1 MMKFFVKGQ
10 RIEITEREV
19 IASGQIAFVTLK
31 FTFDCSWKNLHK
43 VVQFS
48 QCDAVYNR
56 VLGVDGLSCLL
67 PSELHPGMVQ
77 MSIFG
82 YDISR
87 CPMSESECGQ
97 SLIHSSDSDTTIRA
111 TTVPITLHVR
121 PSGFDGE
128 SCNVPPTPDLYAQLL
143 AEMKKLLSEVQNG
156 SNGTNGKDG
165 ENGLSAYELA
175 IQNGFT
181 GTLTEWLNSLK
192 GADGKD
198 GVDGKDGADGLNG
211 KDGIDGK
218 DGADGKNGTDGKDG
232 LSAYEIAL
240 KNGFVGTESEWLA
253 SLKGKDGTSPEVSG
267 FATTE
272 YVDERLSEI
281 LVILENLPTA
291 ITVTLF
297 SYGEDVPE
305 KYGSTIFTIYQNGIQ
320 DLSSYIRNHMPF
332 CSAESGYALS
342 YNQTDFGWDGQVYTA
357 STTPITVKSGTAIAV
372 TAQSGVTEKGVMFLI
387 PIAGKSDSDTV
398 QNYIYTSL
406 TTGNCVELPFYW
418 LYCDTFI
425 TGLTACDSADD
436 GEYYLCWVGRSNNT
450 HPIVRE
456 VKVMN

>member
-1 MMKFFVKGQ
+1 MGGGYDMMKFFVKGQ

-67 PSELHPGMVQ
+67 PSELHPGMVK
-77 MSIFG
+77 MSVFG
-82 YDISR
+82 YN
-87 CPMSESECGQ
+87 SES
-97 SLIHSSDSDTTIRA
+97 DMTVRA
-111 TTVPITLHVR
+111 TTVPVTLHVR

-128 SCNVPPTPDLYAQLL
+128 SCNMPPTPDLYAQLL

-156 SNGTNGKDG
+156 NNGTNGK
-165 ENGLSAYELA
+165 NGLSAYELA
-175 IQNGFT
+175 VQEGFA

-198 GVDGKDGADGLNG
+198 GVDGKNGIDGANG
-211 KDGIDGK
+211 KDGINGK
-218 DGADGKNGTDGKDG
+218 DGADGKDG

-240 KNGFVGTESEWLA
+240 KNGFVGTESEWLD
-253 SLKGKDGTSPEVSG
+253 SLKGKDGNSPEVSG
-267 FATTE
+267 FATME
-272 YVDERLSEI
+272 YVDARLSEI

-291 ITVTLF
+291 STVTLF

-305 KYGSTIFTIYQNGIQ
+305 KYGDTIFTIYQNGIQ
-320 DLSSYIRNHMPF
+320 DLSSYIRNQKPF
-332 CSAESGYALS
+332 CSADSGYALS

-357 STTPITVKSGTAIAV
+357 STTPITVRSGTAIAV
-372 TAQSGVTEKGVMFLI
+372 TAQSGVTEKGAMFLI
-387 PIAGKSDSDTV
+387 PTAGKSNSDTV
-398 QNYIYTSL
+398 QNYIYTSV

-425 TGLTACDSADD
+425 TGLTACDAVPN

-450 HPIVRE
+450 HPIVQE

>member
-48 QCDAVYNR
+48 QCDETYSR

-67 PSELHPGMVQ
+67 PSELHPGMVK
-77 MSIFG
+77 MSVFG
-82 YDISR
+82 YD
-87 CPMSESECGQ
+87 SE
-97 SLIHSSDSDTTIRA
+97 SDTTIRA
-111 TTVPITLHVR
+111 TTVPVTLHVR

-156 SNGTNGKDG
+156 SNVTNGKDG

-175 IQNGFT
+175 VRNGFT
-181 GTLTEWLNSLK
+181 GTLTEWLESLK

-198 GVDGKDGADGLNG
+198 GTNGVDGKDGADGVN
-211 KDGIDGK
+211 GK
-218 DGADGKNGTDGKDG
+218 DGADGVDGRDGTNGIDGKDG

-240 KNGFVGTESEWLA
+240 KNGFVGTESEWLEF
-253 SLKGKDGTSPEVSG
+253 LKGKDGADGSSPEVSG

-291 ITVTLF
+291 STVTLF
-297 SYGEDVPE
+297 SYGEDVPDT
-305 KYGSTIFTIYQNGIQ
+305 YGSTIFTIYQNGIQ
-320 DLSSYIRNHMPF
+320 DLNSYIRNNKSF
-332 CSAESGYALS
+332 CSANNGYALS

-357 STTPITVKSGTAIAV
+357 STEAISVNSSTSFVITY
-372 TAQSGVTEKGVMFLI
+372 QSGAAENGRVFLV
-387 PIAGKSDSDTV
+387 PASGKSDTDTT
-398 QNYIYTSL
+398 QNYIYTSISN
-406 TTGNCVELPFYW
+406 GNCSELSFAW
-418 LYCDTFI
+418 LQTSDFVTV
-425 TGLTACDSADD
+425 LTPLNTVAPA
-436 GEYYLCWVGRSNNT
+436 EYYICWLGRSNNT
-450 HPIVRE
+450 KPIVR
-456 VKVMN
+456 KVYLLNC

>member
-48 QCDAVYNR
+48 QCDEVYSR

-67 PSELHPGMVQ
+67 PSELHPGMVK
-77 MSIFG
+77 MSVFG
-82 YDISR
+82 YD
-87 CPMSESECGQ
+87 SE
-97 SLIHSSDSDTTIRA
+97 SDTTVRA
-111 TTVPITLHVR
+111 TTVPVTLHVR

-143 AEMKKLLSEVQNG
+143 AEMKKLLSEVQNSG
-156 SNGTNGKDG
+156 SGTNGKDG

-175 IQNGFT
+175 VQKGFT
-181 GTLTEWLNSLK
+181 GSLADLLESLK
-192 GADGKD
+192 GAD
-198 GVDGKDGADGLNG
+198 G

-218 DGADGKNGTDGKDG
+218 DGADGENG

-240 KNGFVGTESEWLA
+240 KNGFVGTESEWLD
-253 SLKGKDGTSPEVSG
+253 SLKGKDGADGTSPEVSG

-272 YVDERLSEI
+272 YVEERLSEI

-291 ITVTLF
+291 STVTLF

-305 KYGSTIFTIYQNGIQ
+305 KYGDTVFTIYQNGIQ
-320 DLSSYIRNHMPF
+320 DLNSYIRNNKPF
-332 CSAESGYALS
+332 CSAENGYALS

-357 STTPITVKSGTAIAV
+357 STSPITVKSGTAIAV
-372 TAQSGVTEKGVMFLI
+372 TAQSGVTEKGAMYLI
-387 PIAGKSDSDTV
+387 PTAGKSDSDTV
-398 QNYIYTSL
+398 QNYIYTSV

-418 LYCDTFI
+418 LYCNTFI
-425 TGLTACDSADD
+425 TWLTACDSATD
-436 GEYYLCWVGRSNNT
+436 GEYYLCWVGRSNNS
-450 HPIVRE
+450 HPVVRD

>member
-10 RIEITEREV
+10 RIEITNREV

-67 PSELHPGMVQ
+67 PSELHPGMVK
-77 MSIFG
+77 MSVFG
-82 YDISR
+82 YN
-87 CPMSESECGQ
+87 SES
-97 SLIHSSDSDTTIRA
+97 DMTVRA
-111 TTVPITLHVR
+111 TTVPVTLHVK

-143 AEMKKLLSEVQNG
+143 EEMKKLLSEVQNG
-156 SNGTNGKDG
+156 SNGKDG
-165 ENGLSAYELA
+165 EKGLSAYELA
-175 IQNGFT
+175 VQNGFA
-181 GTLTEWLNSLK
+181 GTLAEWLNSLK

-198 GVDGKDGADGLNG
+198 GVNG
-211 KDGIDGK
+211 KDGINGK
-218 DGADGKNGTDGKDG
+218 DGANGRNGTDGKDG

-240 KNGFVGTESEWLA
+240 NNGFVGTESEWLD
-253 SLKGKDGTSPEVSG
+253 SLKGKDGEDGNSPEVSG
-267 FATTE
+267 FATTK

-281 LVILENLPTA
+281 LIILENLPTA
-291 ITVTLF
+291 STVTLF

-305 KYGSTIFTIYQNGIQ
+305 KYGDTIFTIYQNGIQ
-320 DLSSYIRNHMPF
+320 DLSSYIRNHKPF

-357 STTPITVKSGTAIAV
+357 STTPITVRSGTAIAV
-372 TAQSGVTEKGVMFLI
+372 TAQSGVTEKGAMYLI
-387 PIAGKSDSDTV
+387 PTAGKSDSDTV
-398 QNYIYTSL
+398 QNYIYTSV
-406 TTGNCVELPFYW
+406 TSGNCVELPFYW

-425 TGLTACDSADD
+425 TGLTACDSAAD
-436 GEYYLCWVGRSNNT
+436 GEYYLCWVGRSNNS
-450 HPIVRE
+450 HPVVRE

>member
-43 VVQFS
+43 VVQFL
-48 QCDAVYNR
+48 QCDEVYNR
-56 VLGVDGLSCLL
+56 VLGVDSISCLL
-67 PSELHPGMVQ
+67 PSELHPGMVK
-77 MSIFG
+77 MSVFG
-82 YDISR
+82 YD
-87 CPMSESECGQ
+87 
-97 SLIHSSDSDTTIRA
+97 SDSDTTVRA
-111 TTVPITLHVR
+111 TTVPVTLHVR

-128 SCNVPPTPDLYAQLL
+128 SCNVPPTPDLYSQLL
-143 AEMKKLLSEVQNG
+143 AEMKKLLSEVQDG

-175 IQNGFT
+175 VQEGFT
-181 GTLTEWLNSLK
+181 GSLAEWLNSLK

-198 GVDGKDGADGLNG
+198 GVNGKNG
-211 KDGIDGK
+211 KDGE
-218 DGADGKNGTDGKDG
+218 NG
-232 LSAYEIAL
+232 LSAYEIAV
-240 KNGFVGTESEWLA
+240 KNGFVSTESEWLT
-253 SLKGKDGTSPEVSG
+253 SLKGKDGIDGNSPEVSG

-291 ITVTLF
+291 STVTLF
-297 SYGEDVPE
+297 SYGNDVPE
-305 KYGSTIFTIYQNGIQ
+305 KYGDSIFTIYQNGIQ
-320 DLSSYIRNHMPF
+320 DLSSYIRNNKPF
-332 CSAESGYALS
+332 CSAADGYALS

-357 STTPITVKSGTAIAV
+357 STTPITVRSGTAIAV
-372 TAQSGVTEKGVMFLI
+372 TAQSGVTEKGAMYLI
-387 PIAGKSDSDTV
+387 PTAGKSDSDTV
-398 QNYIYTSL
+398 QNYIYTSVAG
-406 TTGNCVELPFYW
+406 GNCVELPFYW

-425 TGLTACDSADD
+425 TGLTACDSAAE
-436 GEYYLCWVGRSNNT
+436 GEYYLCWVGRSNNS
-450 HPIVRE
+450 HPVVRE

>member
-48 QCDAVYNR
+48 QCDTVYNR
-56 VLGVDGLSCLL
+56 VLGVDGLSCLM
-67 PSELHPGMVQ
+67 PSELHPGMVK
-77 MSIFG
+77 MSVFG

-97 SLIHSSDSDTTIRA
+97 SLIHSSESDTTIRA
-111 TTVPITLHVR
+111 TTVPVTLHVR

-143 AEMKKLLSEVQNG
+143 AEMKKLLSEVQTG
-156 SNGTNGKDG
+156 GNGTNG

-175 IQNGFT
+175 VQNGFT

-198 GVDGKDGADGLNG
+198 GVDGKDGIN
-211 KDGIDGK
+211 GK

-232 LSAYEIAL
+232 LSSYEIAL
-240 KNGFVGTESEWLA
+240 KNGFIGTESEWLE
-253 SLKGKDGTSPEVSG
+253 SLKGKDGADGNSPEISG

-272 YVDERLSEI
+272 YVNERLSEI
-281 LVILENLPTA
+281 LIILENLPTA
-291 ITVTLF
+291 STVTLF
-297 SYGEDVPE
+297 SYGDDVPE
-305 KYGSTIFTIYQNGIQ
+305 KYGNTVFTIYQNGIQ
-320 DLSSYIRNHMPF
+320 DLSSYIRNNKPF
-332 CSAESGYALS
+332 CSADNGYALN

-357 STTPITVKSGTAIAV
+357 STTPILVGSGTAIAV
-372 TAQSGVTEKGVMFLI
+372 TAQSGVTEKGAMFLI
-387 PIAGKSDSDTV
+387 PTAGKSDSDTV
-398 QNYIYTSL
+398 QNYIYTSV
-406 TTGNCVELPFYW
+406 TSGNCVELPFYW

-425 TGLTACDSADD
+425 TGLTACDAAAD
-436 GEYYLCWVGRSNNT
+436 GEYYLCWVGRSNNS
-450 HPIVRE
+450 HPVVRE

>member
-48 QCDAVYNR
+48 QCDEVYNR

-67 PSELHPGMVQ
+67 PSELHPGMVK
-77 MSIFG
+77 MSVFG
-82 YDISR
+82 YD
-87 CPMSESECGQ
+87 SE
-97 SLIHSSDSDTTIRA
+97 SDTTVRA
-111 TTVPITLHVR
+111 TTVPVTLHVR

-143 AEMKKLLSEVQNG
+143 AEMRKMLSEVQTG
-156 SNGTNGKDG
+156 GNGTNGKDG
-165 ENGLSAYELA
+165 ENGLSAYELVV
-175 IQNGFT
+175 QNGFA
-181 GTLTEWLNSLK
+181 GTLTEWLNTLK
-192 GADGKD
+192 GADGKN
-198 GVDGKDGADGLNG
+198 GVDGKDGADGA
-211 KDGIDGK
+211 DGK
-218 DGADGKNGTDGKDG
+218 DGENG

-240 KNGFVGTESEWLA
+240 KNGFIGTESEWLE
-253 SLKGKDGTSPEVSG
+253 SLKGKDGADGNSPEVSG

-272 YVDERLSEI
+272 YVEGRLSEI

-291 ITVTLF
+291 RTVTLF

-305 KYGSTIFTIYQNGIQ
+305 KYGDTVFTIYQNGIQ
-320 DLSSYIRNHMPF
+320 DLSSYIRNNKPF
-332 CSAESGYALS
+332 CSADNSYALS

-357 STTPITVKSGTAIAV
+357 STKAITVKSGTAIAV
-372 TAQSGVTEKGVMFLI
+372 TAQSDVTEKGAMYLI
-387 PIAGKSDSDTV
+387 PTAGKSNSDTV
-398 QNYIYTSL
+398 QNYIYTSV

-425 TGLTACDSADD
+425 TGLTACDVAMP
-436 GEYYLCWVGRSNNT
+436 GEYYLCWVGRSNNL

>member
-19 IASGQIAFVTLK
+19 IASGQIAFVTLR

-48 QCDAVYNR
+48 QCDETYNR

-67 PSELHPGMVQ
+67 PSELHPGMVK
-77 MSIFG
+77 MSVFG
-82 YDISR
+82 YD
-87 CPMSESECGQ
+87 
-97 SLIHSSDSDTTIRA
+97 SDSDTTIRA
-111 TTVPITLHVR
+111 TTVPVTLHVK

-143 AEMKKLLSEVQNG
+143 AEMKKLLSEGQSG

-175 IQNGFT
+175 VQEGFT
-181 GTLTEWLNSLK
+181 GSLAEWLNSLK
-192 GADGKD
+192 GTDGKD
-198 GVDGKDGADGLNG
+198 GVDGKDGANGING
-211 KDGIDGK
+211 KDGTDGK
-218 DGADGKNGTDGKDG
+218 DGANGENG

-240 KNGFVGTESEWLA
+240 KNGFVGTESEWLS
-253 SLKGKDGTSPEVSG
+253 SLKGKDGVNGNSPEISG

-272 YVDERLSEI
+272 YVNERLSEI

-291 ITVTLF
+291 STVTLF
-297 SYGEDVPE
+297 SYGEDVPQ

-320 DLSSYIRNHMPF
+320 DLSSYIRNNKPF
-332 CSAESGYALS
+332 CSVGNDYALS

-357 STTPITVKSGTAIAV
+357 STQAV
-372 TAQSGVTEKGVMFLI
+372 SVSESSAFVISYQSGAAEDGRLYLI
-387 PIAGKSDSDTV
+387 PVSGKSDSDTV
-398 QNYIYTSL
+398 QNYIYTSVSSGNCTEITFAWLQTSGFVTVL
-406 TTGNCVELPFYW
+406 TTLSSVTP
-418 LYCDTFI
+418 
-425 TGLTACDSADD
+425 A
-436 GEYYLCWVGRSNNT
+436 EYYLCWVGRSNNT
-450 HPIVRE
+450 KPVVRE
-456 VKVMN
+456 VKILN

>member
-1 MMKFFVKGQ
+1 MMKFFIKGQ

-67 PSELHPGMVQ
+67 PSELHPGMVK
-77 MSIFG
+77 MSVFG
-82 YDISR
+82 YD
-87 CPMSESECGQ
+87 SE
-97 SLIHSSDSDTTIRA
+97 SDTTVRA
-111 TTVPITLHVR
+111 TTVPVTLHVR

-143 AEMKKLLSEVQNG
+143 EEMKKLLSEVQ
-156 SNGTNGKDG
+156 NGTNGKDG

-175 IQNGFT
+175 VQQGFT
-181 GTLTEWLNSLK
+181 GSLAEWLNSLK

-211 KDGIDGK
+211 KDGADARNGN
-218 DGADGKNGTDGKDG
+218 DGKNG

-240 KNGFVGTESEWLA
+240 KNGFIGTESEWLD
-253 SLKGKDGTSPEVSG
+253 SLKGKDGEDGNSPEVSG

-291 ITVTLF
+291 STVTLF
-297 SYGEDVPE
+297 SYGEDVHE
-305 KYGSTIFTIYQNGIQ
+305 KYGDNIFTIYQNGIQ
-320 DLSSYIRNHMPF
+320 DLNSYIRNHKPF
-332 CSAESGYALS
+332 CSADNSYALS

-357 STTPITVKSGTAIAV
+357 STTPITVSSGTAIAV
-372 TAQSGVTEKGVMFLI
+372 TAQSGVTEKGAMYLI
-387 PIAGKSDSDTV
+387 PTAGKSDSDTV
-398 QNYIYTSL
+398 QNYIYTSVAG
-406 TTGNCVELPFYW
+406 GNCVELPFYW

-425 TGLTACDSADD
+425 TGLTACDSAAV

>member
-48 QCDAVYNR
+48 QCDEVYSR

-67 PSELHPGMVQ
+67 PSELHPGMVK
-77 MSIFG
+77 MSVFG
-82 YDISR
+82 YDN
-87 CPMSESECGQ
+87 E
-97 SLIHSSDSDTTIRA
+97 SDTTIRA
-111 TTVPITLHVR
+111 TTVPVTLHVR

-156 SNGTNGKDG
+156 SNGTNGNYG

-175 IQNGFT
+175 VQNGFA

-192 GADGKD
+192 GADG
-198 GVDGKDGADGLNG
+198 VDGKDGADGVNG
-211 KDGIDGK
+211 KD
-218 DGADGKNGTDGKDG
+218 GTDGKDDRDGSDGKDGENG

-240 KNGFVGTESEWLA
+240 KNGFFGTESEWLD
-253 SLKGKDGTSPEVSG
+253 SLKGKDGNSPEVSG

-281 LVILENLPTA
+281 LFILENLPTA
-291 ITVTLF
+291 RIVTLF

-320 DLSSYIRNHMPF
+320 DLSSYIHNNKPF
-332 CSAESGYALS
+332 CSATNGYALS

-372 TAQSGVTEKGVMFLI
+372 TAQSGVTEKGAMYLI
-387 PIAGKSDSDTV
+387 PTVGKSDPDTV
-398 QNYIYTSL
+398 QNYIYTSV

-425 TGLTACDSADD
+425 TGLTACDAAAA

-450 HPIVRE
+450 HPVVRE

>member
-31 FTFDCSWKNLHK
+31 FTFDCAWKNLHK

-48 QCDAVYNR
+48 QCDKVYNR

-67 PSELHPGMVQ
+67 PSELHPGMVKI
-77 MSIFG
+77 SVFG
-82 YDISR
+82 YD
-87 CPMSESECGQ
+87 SE
-97 SLIHSSDSDTTIRA
+97 SDTTIRA
-111 TTVPITLHVR
+111 TTVPVTLHVR

-156 SNGTNGKDG
+156 SNGTNGKNG

-175 IQNGFT
+175 VQEGFT

-198 GVDGKDGADGLNG
+198 GADGVNGKNGADGKDGR
-211 KDGIDGK
+211 
-218 DGADGKNGTDGKDG
+218 DGADGKDG

-240 KNGFVGTESEWLA
+240 KNGFVGTESEWLE
-253 SLKGKDGTSPEVSG
+253 SLKGKDGANGNSPEVSG

-281 LVILENLPTA
+281 LIILENLPTA
-291 ITVTLF
+291 NTVTLF
-297 SYGEDVPE
+297 SFGEDVPD
-305 KYGSTIFTIYQNGIQ
+305 KYGNTIFTIYQNGIQ
-320 DLSSYIRNHMPF
+320 DLSGYIRNNKPF
-332 CSAESGYALS
+332 CSAANGYALS

-357 STTPITVKSGTAIAV
+357 STTPITVRSGTAIAV
-372 TAQSGVTEKGVMFLI
+372 TAQSGVTEKGAMYLI
-387 PIAGKSDSDTV
+387 PTARKSDSDTV
-398 QNYIYTSL
+398 QNYIYTSV
-406 TTGNCVELPFYW
+406 TTGNCVELSFYW

-425 TGLTACDSADD
+425 TGLTACDAVAD

-450 HPIVRE
+450 HPVVRE

>member
-1 MMKFFVKGQ
+1 MMKFFIKGQ

-31 FTFDCSWKNLHK
+31 FTFDCAWKNLHK

-48 QCDAVYNR
+48 QCDETYNR

-67 PSELHPGMVQ
+67 PSELHPGMVK
-77 MSIFG
+77 MSVFG
-82 YDISR
+82 YD
-87 CPMSESECGQ
+87 SE
-97 SLIHSSDSDTTIRA
+97 SDTTVRA
-111 TTVPITLHVR
+111 TTVPVTLHVR

-156 SNGTNGKDG
+156 SNGTNGKNG

-175 IQNGFT
+175 VQNGFT
-181 GTLTEWLNSLK
+181 GTLTEWLDSLK
-192 GADGKD
+192 GAD
-198 GVDGKDGADGLNG
+198 G

-218 DGADGKNGTDGKDG
+218 DGADGRNGTDGKDGENG

-240 KNGFVGTESEWLA
+240 KNGFVGTESEWLD
-253 SLKGKDGTSPEVSG
+253 SLKGKDGNSPEVTG

-272 YVDERLSEI
+272 YVEERLSEI

-291 ITVTLF
+291 STVTLF
-297 SYGEDVPE
+297 SFGEDVPE
-305 KYGSTIFTIYQNGIQ
+305 KYGDTVFTIYQNGIQ
-320 DLSSYIRNHMPF
+320 DLSSYIRNNKPF
-332 CSAESGYALS
+332 CSVDNGYALS

-357 STTPITVKSGTAIAV
+357 STTPIMVKSGTAIAV
-372 TAQSGVTEKGVMFLI
+372 TAQSGVTEKGAMYLI
-387 PIAGKSDSDTV
+387 PTAGKSDSDTV
-398 QNYIYTSL
+398 QNYIYTSVS
-406 TTGNCVELPFYW
+406 TENCVELPFYW

-425 TGLTACDSADD
+425 TGLTTCDSATPS
-436 GEYYLCWVGRSNNT
+436 EYYLCWVGRSNNS

>member
-48 QCDAVYNR
+48 QCDTVYNR
-56 VLGVDGLSCLL
+56 VPGVDGLSCLM
-67 PSELHPGMVQ
+67 PSELHPGMVK
-77 MSIFG
+77 MSVFG

-97 SLIHSSDSDTTIRA
+97 SLIHSSESDTTIRA
-111 TTVPITLHVR
+111 TTVPVTLHVR

-143 AEMKKLLSEVQNG
+143 AEMKKLLSEVQTG
-156 SNGTNGKDG
+156 GNGTNG

-175 IQNGFT
+175 VQNGFT

-198 GVDGKDGADGLNG
+198 GVDGKDGIN
-211 KDGIDGK
+211 GK

-232 LSAYEIAL
+232 LSSYEIAL
-240 KNGFVGTESEWLA
+240 KNGFIGTESEWLE
-253 SLKGKDGTSPEVSG
+253 SLKGKDGADGNSPEISG

-272 YVDERLSEI
+272 YVNERLSEI
-281 LVILENLPTA
+281 LIILENLPTA
-291 ITVTLF
+291 STVTLF
-297 SYGEDVPE
+297 SYGDDVPE
-305 KYGSTIFTIYQNGIQ
+305 KYGNTVFTIYQNGIQ
-320 DLSSYIRNHMPF
+320 DLSSYIRNNKPF
-332 CSAESGYALS
+332 CSADNGYALN

-357 STTPITVKSGTAIAV
+357 STTPILVGSGTAIAV
-372 TAQSGVTEKGVMFLI
+372 TAQSGVTEKGAMFLI
-387 PIAGKSDSDTV
+387 PTAGKSDSDTV
-398 QNYIYTSL
+398 QNYIYTSV
-406 TTGNCVELPFYW
+406 TSGNCVELPFYW

-425 TGLTACDSADD
+425 TGLTACDAAAD
-436 GEYYLCWVGRSNNT
+436 GEYYLCWVGRSNNS
-450 HPIVRE
+450 HPVVRE

>member
-31 FTFDCSWKNLHK
+31 FTFDCAWKNLHK

-48 QCDAVYNR
+48 QCDEVYNR

-67 PSELHPGMVQ
+67 PSELHPGMVK

-82 YDISR
+82 YD
-87 CPMSESECGQ
+87 SE
-97 SLIHSSDSDTTIRA
+97 SDTTVRA
-111 TTVPITLHVR
+111 TTVPVTLHVR

-156 SNGTNGKDG
+156 NNGTNGK
-165 ENGLSAYELA
+165 NGLSAYELA
-175 IQNGFT
+175 VQEGFT
-181 GTLTEWLNSLK
+181 GSLAEWLNSLK

-211 KDGIDGK
+211 KDGTDGK
-218 DGADGKNGTDGKDG
+218 DGADGKDG

-240 KNGFVGTESEWLA
+240 NNGFVGTESEWLD
-253 SLKGKDGTSPEVSG
+253 SLKGKDGIDGISPEVSG

-272 YVDERLSEI
+272 YVDARLSEI

-291 ITVTLF
+291 NTVTLF
-297 SYGEDVPE
+297 SYDEDVPE

-320 DLSSYIRNHMPF
+320 DLSSYIHNNKPF

-357 STTPITVKSGTAIAV
+357 STTPITVKSGTAIAM
-372 TAQSGVTEKGVMFLI
+372 TAQSGVTEKGVMYLI
-387 PIAGKSDSDTV
+387 PTAGKSDSDTV
-398 QNYIYTSL
+398 QNYIYTSV

-425 TGLTACDSADD
+425 TGLTACDAAAV

>member
-31 FTFDCSWKNLHK
+31 FTFDCSWKKLHK

-67 PSELHPGMVQ
+67 PSELHPGMVK
-77 MSIFG
+77 MSVFG

-156 SNGTNGKDG
+156 SNGTNDKDG
-165 ENGLSAYELA
+165 EKGLSAYELA
-175 IQNGFT
+175 VQEGFT
-181 GTLTEWLNSLK
+181 GSLAEWLNSLK
-192 GADGKD
+192 GADGKN

-211 KDGIDGK
+211 KDGADGK
-218 DGADGKNGTDGKDG
+218 DGTDGKDG

-240 KNGFVGTESEWLA
+240 KNGFVGAESEWLDA
-253 SLKGKDGTSPEVSG
+253 LKGKDGIDGNSPEVSG
-267 FATTE
+267 FATKE

-291 ITVTLF
+291 NTVTLF
-297 SYGEDVPE
+297 SYGNDVPE

-320 DLSSYIRNHMPF
+320 DLSSYIRNNKPF
-332 CSAESGYALS
+332 CSAANGYALS

-357 STTPITVKSGTAIAV
+357 STTPITVRSGTAISV
-372 TAQSGVTEKGVMFLI
+372 TAQSGVTEKGAMHLI
-387 PIAGKSDSDTV
+387 PTAGKSDSDTV
-398 QNYIYTSL
+398 QNYIYTSVAG
-406 TTGNCVELPFYW
+406 GNCVELPFYW

-425 TGLTACDSADD
+425 TGLTACDAAAH

-450 HPIVRE
+450 HPVVRE

>member
-31 FTFDCSWKNLHK
+31 FTFDCAWKNLHK

-48 QCDAVYNR
+48 QCDETYNR

-67 PSELHPGMVQ
+67 PSELHPGMVK
-77 MSIFG
+77 MSVFG
-82 YDISR
+82 YD
-87 CPMSESECGQ
+87 SE
-97 SLIHSSDSDTTIRA
+97 SDTTIRA
-111 TTVPITLHVR
+111 TTVPVTLHVR

-156 SNGTNGKDG
+156 SNGKDG

-175 IQNGFT
+175 VQNGFT

-192 GADGKD
+192 GT
-198 GVDGKDGADGLNG
+198 DGKDGAGGKNGIDGVNG
-211 KDGIDGK
+211 KDGV
-218 DGADGKNGTDGKDG
+218 DGKDG
-232 LSAYEIAL
+232 LSAYEIAVQ
-240 KNGFVGTESEWLA
+240 NGFVGTESEWLS
-253 SLKGKDGTSPEVSG
+253 SLKGKDGADGTSPEISG
-267 FATTE
+267 FATME
-272 YVDERLSEI
+272 YVDARLSEI

-291 ITVTLF
+291 STVTLF

-305 KYGSTIFTIYQNGIQ
+305 KYGDTVFTIYQNGIQ
-320 DLSSYIRNHMPF
+320 DLSSYIRNNKPF

-372 TAQSGVTEKGVMFLI
+372 TAQSGVTEKGAMFLI

-398 QNYIYTSL
+398 QNYIYTSVAG
-406 TTGNCVELPFYW
+406 GNCVELPFYW

-425 TGLTACDSADD
+425 TGLTACDAADD
-436 GEYYLCWVGRSNNT
+436 GEYYLCWVGRSNNS
-450 HPIVRE
+450 HPVVRE

>member
-10 RIEITEREV
+10 RIEVTEREV

-48 QCDAVYNR
+48 QCDEVYNR

-67 PSELHPGMVQ
+67 PSELHPGMVK
-77 MSIFG
+77 MSVFG
-82 YDISR
+82 YDG
-87 CPMSESECGQ
+87 EA
-97 SLIHSSDSDTTIRA
+97 DSTVRA
-111 TTVPITLHVR
+111 TTVPVTLHVR

-143 AEMKKLLSEVQNG
+143 AEMKKLLSEVQYG

-175 IQNGFT
+175 VQNGFT
-181 GTLTEWLNSLK
+181 GTLTEWLESLK

-198 GVDGKDGADGLNG
+198 GTNGVDGKDGADGVNG
-211 KDGIDGK
+211 KD
-218 DGADGKNGTDGKDG
+218 GTDGKDGRDGSDGKDGENG

-240 KNGFVGTESEWLA
+240 KNGFVGTESEWLD
-253 SLKGKDGTSPEVSG
+253 SLKGKDGIDGISPEVSG

-291 ITVTLF
+291 STVTLF
-297 SYGEDVPE
+297 SYGNDVPE
-305 KYGSTIFTIYQNGIQ
+305 KYGDTIFTIYQNGIQ
-320 DLSSYIRNHMPF
+320 DLNSYIRNNKPF
-332 CSAESGYALS
+332 CSAANGYALS

-357 STTPITVKSGTAIAV
+357 STTPITVRSVTAIAV
-372 TAQSGVTEKGVMFLI
+372 TAQSGVTEKGAMYLI
-387 PIAGKSDSDTV
+387 PTAGKRDSDTV
-398 QNYIYTSL
+398 QNYIYTSV

-425 TGLTACDSADD
+425 TGLTACDAATP
-436 GEYYLCWVGRSNNT
+436 GEYYLCWVGRSNNS
-450 HPIVRE
+450 HPVVRE

>member
-48 QCDAVYNR
+48 QCDEVYNR

-67 PSELHPGMVQ
+67 PSEFHPGMVK
-77 MSIFG
+77 MSVFG
-82 YDISR
+82 YDN
-87 CPMSESECGQ
+87 E
-97 SLIHSSDSDTTIRA
+97 SDTTIRA
-111 TTVPITLHVR
+111 TTVPVTLHIR

-156 SNGTNGKDG
+156 SNGTNGNDG

-175 IQNGFT
+175 VQEGFT
-181 GTLTEWLNSLK
+181 GSLTEWLNSLK

-198 GVDGKDGADGLNG
+198 GAEGG
-211 KDGIDGK
+211 
-218 DGADGKNGTDGKDG
+218 NGTDGKDG

-240 KNGFVGTESEWLA
+240 KNGFVGTESEWLD
-253 SLKGKDGTSPEVSG
+253 SLKGKDGEDGNSPEVSG

-272 YVDERLSEI
+272 YVEERLSEI
-281 LVILENLPTA
+281 LVILENLPTTS
-291 ITVTLF
+291 TVTLF

-305 KYGSTIFTIYQNGIQ
+305 KYGDTVFTIYQNGIQ
-320 DLSSYIRNHMPF
+320 DLSSYIRNSKPF
-332 CSAESGYALS
+332 CSATNGYALS

-357 STTPITVKSGTAIAV
+357 STTPITVRSGTVIAV
-372 TAQSGVTEKGVMFLI
+372 TAQSGVTEKGAMYLI
-387 PIAGKSDSDTV
+387 PTAGKSDSDTV
-398 QNYIYTSL
+398 QNYIYTSVAG
-406 TTGNCVELPFYW
+406 GNCVELPFYW

-425 TGLTACDSADD
+425 TGLTACDAAAD
-436 GEYYLCWVGRSNNT
+436 GEYYLCWVGRSNNS
-450 HPIVRE
+450 HPAVRE